1 MNDTIWG
8 QAQEWWEV
16 RPVRERAILLLAVL
30 LVLGYFWNDFALVY
44 QLDSNVRNQRM
55 VAKATADNVIL
66 GGEHGDLLVLA
77 AEDPNLE
84 LLQRIERLQ
93 KQNEELDRDLELL
106 SGKLVEP
113 GQMASVLSS
122 VLSKQSRLE
131 LVNIQ
136 NREPET
142 LFFRAASNEEK
153 EPREKLEIY
162 KHGIQL
168 KLRGRFLDNLEYMAE
183 VESLGY
189 HFYWQRAY
197 YQSKEYPNGL
207 LTLEIFTLSTK
218 EQWIDV

>member
-1 MNDTIWG
+1 MSDTIWG
-8 QAQEWWEV
+8 QAQAWWEA
-16 RPVRERAILLLAVL
+16 RALRERAILLLAVL
-30 LVLGYFWNDFALVY
+30 LVLGYFWNDFVLAY
-44 QLDSNVRNQRM
+44 QLDSNLQNLRM
-55 VAKATADNVIL
+55 VTKARADNVIL
-66 GGEHGDLLVLA
+66 ESEHAELQVLA

-84 LLQRIERLQ
+84 LRQRIERLHM
-93 KQNEELDRDLELL
+93 QNEALDRDLELL

-113 GQMASVLSS
+113 AQMASVLSS
-122 VLSKQSRLE
+122 VLSKQDRVE

-142 LFFRAASNEEK
+142 LFFRAASNEEMD
-153 EPREKLEIY
+153 PREKLEIY

-168 KLRGRFLDNLEYMAE
+168 KLRGRFLDSLEYLAE

-197 YQSKEYPNGL
+197 YQTQEYPNGL

>member
-8 QAQEWWEV
+8 QAQEWWEA
-16 RPVRERAILLLAVL
+16 RQLRERGILLLAVL
-30 LVLGYFWNDFALVY
+30 LVLGYFWNDFALAY
-44 QLDSNVRNQRM
+44 QVDSNAQNQRM
-55 VAKATADNVIL
+55 VTKATADNVIL
-66 GGEHGDLLVLA
+66 SSEHAELQLVA

-84 LLQRIERLQ
+84 LRQRIERLQ
-93 KQNEELDRDLELL
+93 MQNEALDRDLELL

-131 LVNIQ
+131 LVNIE
-136 NREPET
+136 NRPPET
-142 LFFRAASNEEK
+142 LFFRAASSEESD
-153 EPREKLEIY
+153 PREKLEIY

-168 KLRGRFLDNLEYMAE
+168 KLRGRFLDNLEYLDE

-197 YQSKEYPNGL
+197 YESNEYPNGL